1 MYRIIITEK
10 AEAEYADAYWYYKE
24 KQSGLGTSYE
34 NETNLLLKTIKA
46 NPLLFQR
53 KYKQYRE
60 ALLKRF
66 PYFIVYEIVFDAIVV
81 HSFFHT
87 SRNPAKKYS
96 RKSRL

>member
-10 AEAEYADAYWYYKE
+10 AEAEYENAYWYYEE
-24 KQSGLGTSYE
+24 KRSGLGASYE
-34 NETNLLLKTIKA
+34 HETNLLLKTIKA

-66 PYFIVYEIVFDAIVV
+66 SYFIVYEIVFDVV
-81 HSFFHT
+81 VIHSFFHT
-87 SRNPAKKYS
+87 SRNPAKKHP